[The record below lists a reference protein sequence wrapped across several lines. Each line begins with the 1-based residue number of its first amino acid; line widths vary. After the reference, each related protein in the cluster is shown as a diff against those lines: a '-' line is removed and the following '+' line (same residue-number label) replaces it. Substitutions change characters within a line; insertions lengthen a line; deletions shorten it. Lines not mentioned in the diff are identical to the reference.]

1 MPSHK
6 NHYLSLTYFFNELAI
21 NKKHESSR
29 RCLQLYLNFKEI
41 PCKTIQLD
49 GKIREHNQKIEN
61 ERNYSRGY
69 GR

>member
-21 NKKHESSR
+21 NKKRKSPR

-41 PCKTIQLD
+41 PCKNIPTICDSFDWRL
-49 GKIREHNQKIEN
+49 GTLRETD
-61 ERNYSRGY
+61 
-69 GR
+69 

>member
-29 RCLQLYLNFKEI
+29 RFLQLYLNFKEI
-41 PCKTIQLD
+41 PCKNIQAICDSFDWCLGVLRQTD
-49 GKIREHNQKIEN
+49 
-61 ERNYSRGY
+61 
-69 GR
+69 

>member
-29 RCLQLYLNFKEI
+29 RFLQLYLNFKEI
-41 PCKTIQLD
+41 PCKNIQA
-49 GKIREHNQKIEN
+49 IRDSVNWRLGALRETD
-61 ERNYSRGY
+61 
-69 GR
+69 

>member
-41 PCKTIQLD
+41 PCKNIQAICDSFDWCLGVLKQTD
-49 GKIREHNQKIEN
+49 
-61 ERNYSRGY
+61 
-69 GR
+69 

>member
-41 PCKTIQLD
+41 PCKNIQA
-49 GKIREHNQKIEN
+49 IRDSFNWRLGTLRETD
-61 ERNYSRGY
+61 
-69 GR
+69 

>member
-21 NKKHESSR
+21 NKKRKSPR
-29 RCLQLYLNFKEI
+29 RFLQLYLNFKEI
-41 PCKTIQLD
+41 PCKNIQH
-49 GKIREHNQKIEN
+49 KKHNQKIEN
-61 ERNYSRGY
+61 ERSYSRGY

>member
-41 PCKTIQLD
+41 PCKTIQH
-49 GKIREHNQKIEN
+49 KKHNQEIDN
-61 ERNYSRGY
+61 ERSYSRGY

>member
-6 NHYLSLTYFFNELAI
+6 NHYLNLTYFFNELAI

-41 PCKTIQLD
+41 PCKNIQAICDSFDWCLGVLRQTD
-49 GKIREHNQKIEN
+49 
-61 ERNYSRGY
+61 
-69 GR
+69 